1 MPMGLAQG
9 KSQGVH
15 KYLLVLN
22 FVDVYGLSQGKS
34 QGALAWIAK

>member
-1 MPMGLAQG
+1 MPMGLSQG

-22 FVDVYGLSQGKS
+22 LVDAYGAGP
-34 QGALAWIAK
+34 G